1 MANLKLKGVNK
12 LFPSGTLALCNVS
25 LELSDKEFVA
35 VVGAEKSG
43 KSTLLR
49 VIAGLEE
56 ATAGEIYIG
65 DKEVSSV
72 SPKERDVAMIFRN
85 DTLYPTINVF
95 ENMAF
100 GLKLRKAPH
109 AVVEQRVKVAAEM
122 LGLTDVLS
130 RKPKQL
136 TAEQRQRVAL
146 GRAIVREP
154 KLYLFD
160 DPIAGL
166 DSKLKARM
174 RNIIINLQARMEGT
188 FIYAT
193 KNVNEALTMAT
204 RVIVLREGVVQQ
216 IDTPANLYDYP
227 ANAYVAFYIGSP
239 TINFINGATVEKR
252 DEGVCVVYKDVCI
265 PVPEKILSR
274 FAASE
279 EYIGTGK
286 KVIFGIR
293 PEDVKCAAT
302 GVLSGVV
309 SSKAKEDDKV
319 YADCKIAEGVSLL
332 ACCDESLSKG
342 DSVKLD
348 CDLEHMYLFDAET
361 RLTILERDDGYK
373 KTDYADA
380 DAQAMAYDEE
390 EKLKSD
396 LKPVAPPTKKKR

>member
-1 MANLKLKGVNK
+1 MSSLKLKGVNK
-12 LFPSGTLALCNVS
+12 LFPSGTLALCNVN

-35 VVGAEKSG
+35 VVGAEKCG

-56 ATAGEIYIG
+56 LTAGEIYIG
-65 DKEVSSV
+65 DKDVSSV
-72 SPKERDVAMIFRN
+72 PPKDRDVAMIFRN

-95 ENMAF
+95 ENLAF

-109 AVVEQRVKVAAEM
+109 AVIEQRVKVVAEI
-122 LGLTDVLS
+122 LGLSDVLT

-166 DSKLKARM
+166 DAQLRTRI
-174 RNIIINLQARMEGT
+174 RNVIINLQARMQGT

-204 RVIVLREGVVQQ
+204 RVVVLREGVVQQ

-227 ANAYVAFYIGSP
+227 ANAYVAFCIGSP
-239 TINFINGATVEKR
+239 TINFINGATLER
-252 DEGVCVVYKDVCI
+252 REEGVCVVYKDICL
-265 PVPEKILSR
+265 PVPEEIVSR
-274 FAASE
+274 IVGAE

-286 KVIFGIR
+286 KIICGIR
-293 PEDVKCAAT
+293 PEDIKCGEGDLDGT
-302 GVLSGVV
+302 V
-309 SSKAKEDDKV
+309 SAVEKEGDGR
-319 YADCKIAEGVSLL
+319 YADCEVIPGVSLL
-332 ACCDESLSKG
+332 AVCGEDVSKG
-342 DSVKLD
+342 DKVKLAP
-348 CDLEHMYLFDAET
+348 DLGHMYLFDAET
-361 RLTILERDDGYK
+361 RLTVLSRDEGYK
-373 KTDYADA
+373 NTGYADA
-380 DAQAMAYDEE
+380 DASAMAYADE
-390 EKLKSD
+390 EKLKAD
-396 LKPVAPPTKKKR
+396 LKPVAPPSKKKR